1 MDEYLRCIYAY
12 IEENLLYGEARKRR
26 DYREAML
33 RHEIQCNRMKAQCG
47 KEQWRQFNRCCDD
60 CIAAQSVVNQIL
72 FEQGV
77 AVGKYFSK

>member
-1 MDEYLRCIYAY
+1 MDEYLRCIYDY
-12 IEENLLYGEARKRR
+12 IEETLLYGEAQKRR

-33 RHEIQCNRMKAQCG
+33 KALCSR
-47 KEQWRQFNRCCDD
+47 EQRQQFDRCCGD
-60 CIAAQSVVNQIL
+60 CIEAQSVVHQIL

>member
-1 MDEYLRCIYAY
+1 MDEYLRCIYDY
-12 IEENLLYGEARKRR
+12 IEETLLYGEAQKRR

-33 RHEIQCNRMKAQCG
+33 RHEIQCSRMKALCG

-60 CIAAQSVVNQIL
+60 CIAAQSAVHHIL